1 MTRLGRIITS
11 NTDLGLVN
19 QTRSETSAERTI
31 VRREKIASELYGGAL
46 NDFYSAVCNRDFIPI
61 GKEIFYF

>member
-19 QTRSETSAERTI
+19 QTRSETSNERTI
-31 VRREKIASELYGGAL
+31 VRREKVSSELYGGAL
-46 NDFYSAVCNRDFIPI
+46 NDFYSAACNRDFIAL
-61 GKEIFYF
+61 GK